1 MSAATLCLVV
11 CDVMNKAIMCGRSV
25 CYAMS
30 QPFLP
35 FITEEHTN
43 MAVTQGAQF
52 QCKKKKK
59 CLCCIDINNTTIRNH
74 PTEIFT
80 HFFASFFPGQLA
92 SPLEVPFK
100 D

>member
-1 MSAATLCLVV
+1 MFEKCKNTAMSAATLCLVV

-59 CLCCIDINNTTIRNH
+59 S
-74 PTEIFT
+74 
-80 HFFASFFPGQLA
+80 ASVA
-92 SPLEVPFK
+92 
-100 D
+100 